1 MDMSVDPVITL
12 NTSTDNTNCTAA
24 PDGNGS
30 ISLTIDGVMTPAA
43 GYTYIWYEGRFTT
56 GTVLPAAQT
65 PVPGHTAIDLTGG
78 FYTVEVTNTT
88 SNCPTVETF
97 NIMDNPPIISI
108 TTIATTPDTNCNVD
122 DGTAEVTTLSLGVP
136 GDYTY
141 EWLKSDGMTPVD
153 GTPGTAATIG
163 VALDGGPSGG
173 IGIDYFVRATHRT
186 NFCTSSLVKFTITN
200 TATDP
205 VIRAMTITP
214 NRQCGAP
221 FDGAIIIEIDG
232 ITPPTPATD
241 YMINWVDVASGAVVP
256 PAMITM
262 DGLVISG
269 VPSGNYR
276 VEVTDINDVNA
287 NAGCTASAT
296 FFVPDTPPIISLETI
311 ATTPDTNCNVDD
323 GTAVVTALSL
333 DTPTDYTY
341 EWLDSDGTTLIA
353 GAGTVA
359 TIGAA
364 LDGGPPGGIGVDYF
378 VRATHSYQLLY
389 FVSC

>member
-1 MDMSVDPVITL
+1 MEL
-12 NTSTDNTNCTAA
+12 
-24 PDGNGS
+24 
-30 ISLTIDGVMTPAA
+30 
-43 GYTYIWYEGRFTT
+43 
-56 GTVLPAAQT
+56 
-65 PVPGHTAIDLTGG
+65 
-78 FYTVEVTNTT
+78 
-88 SNCPTVETF
+88 
-97 NIMDNPPIISI
+97 
-108 TTIATTPDTNCNVD
+108 
-122 DGTAEVTTLSLGVP
+122 
-136 GDYTY
+136 
-141 EWLKSDGMTPVD
+141 
-153 GTPGTAATIG
+153 
-163 VALDGGPSGG
+163 
-173 IGIDYFVRATHRT
+173 
-186 NFCTSSLVKFTITN
+186 
-200 TATDP
+200 
-205 VIRAMTITP
+205 
-214 NRQCGAP
+214 
-221 FDGAIIIEIDG
+221 IIIEIDG

-353 GAGTVA
+353 G
-359 TIGAA
+359 
-364 LDGGPPGGIGVDYF
+364 
-378 VRATHSYQLLY
+378 VRNCGYYWCCTGWWTLLAELESITSSGRHI
-389 FVSC
+389 VPTSVLRLLLNLRLLTLPLTRSSVL

>member
-1 MDMSVDPVITL
+1 
-12 NTSTDNTNCTAA
+12 
-24 PDGNGS
+24 
-30 ISLTIDGVMTPAA
+30 
-43 GYTYIWYEGRFTT
+43 
-56 GTVLPAAQT
+56 
-65 PVPGHTAIDLTGG
+65 
-78 FYTVEVTNTT
+78 
-88 SNCPTVETF
+88 
-97 NIMDNPPIISI
+97 
-108 TTIATTPDTNCNVD
+108 
-122 DGTAEVTTLSLGVP
+122 
-136 GDYTY
+136 
-141 EWLKSDGMTPVD
+141 
-153 GTPGTAATIG
+153 
-163 VALDGGPSGG
+163 
-173 IGIDYFVRATHRT
+173 
-186 NFCTSSLVKFTITN
+186 
-200 TATDP
+200 
-205 VIRAMTITP
+205 MTITP

-364 LDGGPPGGIGVDYF
+364 LDGGSPGGIGVDYF
-378 VRATHSYQLLY
+378 VRATHRTNFCTSSLVKFTITNTATDPVIRAMTITPNRQCGAPFDGAYY
-389 FVSC
+389 HRN